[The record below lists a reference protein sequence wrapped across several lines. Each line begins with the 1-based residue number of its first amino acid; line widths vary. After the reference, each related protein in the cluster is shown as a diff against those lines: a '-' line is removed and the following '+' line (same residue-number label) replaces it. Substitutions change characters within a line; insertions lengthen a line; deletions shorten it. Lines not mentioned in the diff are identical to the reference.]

1 MNRMIDQRLKVLCLL
16 VTGFLASCGGGRP
29 ATNSGN
35 PPVTGYTPARI
46 SSSEDVVKVRTDEVA
61 VPAGGESEAKVIL
74 TISPGFHVNA
84 NPATFSYLIA
94 TTVANGKMEGINV
107 TAPVYPAAVKKKF
120 QFAEQLLA
128 VYEGE
133 APIKLNLRAEKTAAK
148 GPGALPITI
157 RVQACDEEQCY
168 PPATINSKISF
179 TVK

>member
-1 MNRMIDQRLKVLCLL
+1 MIDERLIVLSLL
-16 VTGFLASCGGGRP
+16 VMGFLASCGGSQPSTNVGNQPVAGSSP
-29 ATNSGN
+29 AG
-35 PPVTGYTPARI
+35 I
-46 SSSEDVVKVRTDEVA
+46 SSSADVVKVRTDEVA
-61 VPAGGESEAKVIL
+61 VPAGGESEAKVVL

-94 TTVANGKMEGINV
+94 TTVTNGQVEGLNV

-120 QFAEQLLA
+120 QFAPQPLS

-133 APIKLNLRAEKTAAK
+133 APITLNFRADKTAAK
-148 GPGALPITI
+148 GPGSLPITI
-157 RVQACDEEQCY
+157 RVQACNEEQCY